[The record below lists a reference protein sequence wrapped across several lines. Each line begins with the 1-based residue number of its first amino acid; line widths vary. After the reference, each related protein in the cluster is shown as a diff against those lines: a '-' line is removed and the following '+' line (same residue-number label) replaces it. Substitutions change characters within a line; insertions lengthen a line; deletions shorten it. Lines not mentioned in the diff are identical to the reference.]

1 MEDAQQKRWPRAPA
15 DVTRHLGPWVGA
27 APPHRRHAG
36 IKTESGAPGLQPHA
50 ILGRGAE
57 QARPPAAPSLG
68 FLVRL
73 VGELGGGRGVS
84 GMDLFKALQ
93 LILTYN
99 LDGNITTQRDDPRG
113 LFPALPLL
121 PFPLFFF

>member
-1 MEDAQQKRWPRAPA
+1 M
-15 DVTRHLGPWVGA
+15 
-27 APPHRRHAG
+27 
-36 IKTESGAPGLQPHA
+36 ESGVPGLQPHA

-99 LDGNITTQRDDPRG
+99 LDGNITTQRDDPQG